1 MPSGIIQ
8 VYSSLIKLHAGKQAT
23 KTESEIMLTVDV
35 ACSFPFA
42 HLLVEAYLAPSTAQR
57 SIGWISFWES
67 QNSSE
72 LAVFQDLYVSD
83 VPEDLELH
91 SEILPEGAPKK
102 KRRNDGFCTGVRGR
116 GRERERDVD
125 SANC

>member
-1 MPSGIIQ
+1 
-8 VYSSLIKLHAGKQAT
+8 
-23 KTESEIMLTVDV
+23 MLTLDV

-42 HLLVEAYLAPSTAQR
+42 CLRVEAYLGTINRPEINR
-57 SIGWISFWES
+57 LDFLLG
-67 QNSSE
+67 NSSE

-102 KRRNDGFCTGVRGR
+102 NAEMMLFALVS
-116 GRERERDVD
+116 RERERDVD